1 MPGFGPYSY
10 RHSSVFSVVQG
21 LDDMIPVTVKVI
33 VRDWLNANHVLFLGE
48 DENVLVDSGYV
59 THADTTVRLVREA
72 LGTRTLQRLVN
83 THCHSDHMGGNA
95 AVQRAFG
102 CPIWIPEGEAPL
114 IEAWDTRALWIDY
127 AGQRAERF
135 DFDEVVGPGDMLIM
149 GELEWSAIPAPG
161 HDMSALMFWNSA
173 ERILVSGDALWE
185 RGFGIVLPGEG
196 WHDRLDAARATLG
209 QIRALDPRVVI
220 PGHGQPFTQVEQAI
234 ALCES
239 RIAAF
244 ETDEVKLARYVLK
257 VMLSFA
263 LLDLGRLE
271 EAYLAEYLASMP
283 LYADYDREWLHL
295 GFDELA
301 AMLVH
306 DLARSGAIVRRDGY
320 IMAA

>member
-1 MPGFGPYSY
+1 MLPA
-10 RHSSVFSVVQG
+10 
-21 LDDMIPVTVKVI
+21 TVKVI
-33 VRDWLNANHVLFLGE
+33 VRDWLNANHILFLGQH
-48 DENVLVDSGYV
+48 ENVLVDSGYV

-72 LGTRTLQRLVN
+72 LGNRTLQRLVN

-102 CPIWIPEGEAPL
+102 CPIWIPEGEAAL

-135 DFDEVVGPGDMLIM
+135 DFDEVIGPGDTLVM
-149 GELEWSAIPAPG
+149 GDLEWSAIPAPG
-161 HDMSALMFWNSA
+161 HDMGALMFWNAA

-196 WHDRLDAARATLG
+196 WRDRLDAARATLG
-209 QIRALDPRVVI
+209 RIRALDPRVVI
-220 PGHGQPFTQVEQAI
+220 PGHGQPFTRVEQAI

-244 ETDEVKLARYVLK
+244 ETDEEKLARYVLK

-271 EAYLAEYLASMP
+271 EASLAEYLASMP
-283 LYADYDREWLHL
+283 LYGDYDREWLHL
-295 GFDELA
+295 GFVELA
-301 AMLVH
+301 AMLVN
-306 DLARSGAIVRRDGY
+306 DLARSGAIVRQNGY
-320 IMAA
+320 ITAA

>member
-1 MPGFGPYSY
+1 MLPT
-10 RHSSVFSVVQG
+10 
-21 LDDMIPVTVKVI
+21 TVRVI
-33 VRDWLNANHVLFLGE
+33 VRDWLNANHILFLGE

-72 LGTRTLQRLVN
+72 LGAGTLQRLVN

-102 CPIWIPEGEAPL
+102 CPIWIPAGEAPS
-114 IEAWDTRALWIDY
+114 IETWDTRALWIDY

-135 DFDEVVGPGDMLIM
+135 DFDEVVRPGDTLIM
-149 GELEWSAIPAPG
+149 GDLEWEAIPAPG
-161 HDMSALMFWNSA
+161 HDMGALMFWNA
-173 ERILVSGDALWE
+173 DERILVSGDALWE
-185 RGFGIVLPGEG
+185 RAFGIVLPGEG
-196 WHDRLDAARATLG
+196 WRDRLDAARATLG
-209 QIRALDPRVVI
+209 RIRALDPRVVI
-220 PGHGQPFTQVEQAI
+220 PGHGQPFTQVEQAVC
-234 ALCES
+234 LCES
-239 RIAAF
+239 RIASF
-244 ETDEVKLARYVLK
+244 ETDEEKLARYVLK

-271 EAYLAEYLASMP
+271 EASLAEYLAGMP

-295 GFDELA
+295 GFSELA
-301 AMLVH
+301 AMLVN